1 MDRETKMKLAVI
13 EVLIAVILCMLLVIL
28 KFVLKEEKII
38 EDIYNY
44 LVTDIVFLNEI

>member
-28 KFVLKEEKII
+28 KFVLKEDKII